1 MQESIQTS
9 GNEVSIVIYDAPL
22 PPRYLRFSKR
32 FLRFILVFIPLC
44 LGILALSLFLWG
56 LGHRLSVT
64 PKPKLPEVL
73 SEKDTKLMA
82 LETELV
88 SLKES
93 NSLLMEKLSTTGAQ
107 GSAEDPYL
115 LTIRK
120 PYGMQDLTK
129 QKLVSID
136 QFSVEQEANKVS
148 FKFQIINANAESRV
162 VGYVIAFLLSENA
175 LVAYPGEAN
184 SQMASGIKYSTGETF
199 AVSRLRPTNA
209 EFFIRA
215 SGKEM
220 NFMVYIFSR
229 EGDLLLHQKL
239 GPYTV
244 EPKS

>member
-9 GNEVSIVIYDAPL
+9 GSEVSIVIYDAPL

-32 FLRFILVFIPLC
+32 FLKFIFIFIPLC
-44 LGILALSLFLWG
+44 LGILALSLFFWG

-64 PKPKLPEVL
+64 PKPHLPEVL
-73 SEKDTKLMA
+73 SEQDSKL
-82 LETELV
+82 LNLQNELS

-107 GSAEDPYL
+107 ETAEGPYL

-120 PYGMQDLTK
+120 PYGMQDLAK

-136 QFSVEQEANKVS
+136 QFSVEQDPNKVS
-148 FKFQIINANAESRV
+148 FKFQLINANAESKV
-162 VGYVIAFLLSENA
+162 VGYVIAFLITENA
-175 LVAYPGEAN
+175 LVAYPPVAN
-184 SQMASGIKYSTGETF
+184 AQMDSGIKYSSGETF

-209 EFFIRA
+209 EFFIRP
-215 SGKEM
+215 SGKDM
-220 NFMVYIFSR
+220 NFMIYIFSR
-229 EGDLLLHQKL
+229 EGDLLLNQKI

-244 EPKS
+244 EPRS

>member
-9 GNEVSIVIYDAPL
+9 GSEVSIVIYDAPL

-32 FLRFILVFIPLC
+32 FLRFIFVFIPLC
-44 LGILALSLFLWG
+44 LGILALALFFWG
-56 LGHRLSVT
+56 LGHRLSVA
-64 PKPKLPEVL
+64 PKPQIPEVL
-73 SEKDTKLMA
+73 SEQDAKLLA
-82 LETELV
+82 LESELS

-107 GSAEDPYL
+107 ENTEDPYL

-120 PYGMQDLTK
+120 PYGMQNLTS

-136 QFSVEQEANKVS
+136 QFSVEQDSNRVS

-162 VGYVIAFLLSENA
+162 VGYVIAYLLSENA
-175 LVAYPGEAN
+175 LVAYPREAN
-184 SQMASGIKYSTGETF
+184 AQMATGIKYSAGETF

-209 EFFIRA
+209 EFFVSPA
-215 SGKEM
+215 GKEM

-239 GPYTV
+239 GPYKV